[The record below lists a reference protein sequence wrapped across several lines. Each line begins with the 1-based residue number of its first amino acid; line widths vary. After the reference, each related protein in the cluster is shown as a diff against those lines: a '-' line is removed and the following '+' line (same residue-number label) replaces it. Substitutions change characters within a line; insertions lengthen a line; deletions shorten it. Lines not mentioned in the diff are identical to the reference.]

1 MIRKPAFIVA
11 AVATA
16 AAAALAVPAVA
27 SAATVQP
34 VQPLAFSCS
43 SSLGTAHVYSA
54 DWLKIHTQHSLS
66 SAVVGQIPRGAAFC
80 ILRNAVYQDGHYWQY
95 GYGYN
100 GSTKVTG
107 WAVTDYFIYP

>member
-1 MIRKPAFIVA
+1 MIRKPAMVA
-11 AVATA
+11 AAVV
-16 AAAALAVPAVA
+16 AAALALPAVA
-27 SAATVQP
+27 NAAPAQTA
-34 VQPLAFSCS
+34 AFSCS

-80 ILRNAVYQDGHYWQY
+80 ILRNAVRQDGHYWQY

>member
-1 MIRKPAFIVA
+1 MMGKSALVA
-11 AVATA
+11 AAV
-16 AAAALAVPAVA
+16 AAAALAAPAVA
-27 SAATVQP
+27 SATT

-43 SSLGTAHVYSA
+43 SSYGTAHVYSA

-100 GSTKVTG
+100 GSTKLTG

>member
-1 MIRKPAFIVA
+1 MIRRSALVA
-11 AVATA
+11 AAVV
-16 AAAALAVPAVA
+16 AAALAVPAVA
-27 SAATVQP
+27 SAAP
-34 VQPLAFSCS
+34 AQPLAFSCS

-54 DWLKIHTQHSLS
+54 DWLKIHTQHSLA

-100 GSTKVTG
+100 GGTKVTG